1 MAPLTPHWSQPSH
14 PTIQK
19 VMIPSD
25 PNDFTTKSISL
36 INLPPYALYA
46 KLSFPPCTEA
56 EKPTYATVQKGRD
69 EHLNLNSDLVYINHS
84 CEPSVIFDT
93 TSLSILAGPR
103 GLKAGE
109 ELTFFYPST
118 EWDMAQGFS
127 CFCGAETCR
136 GYISGAKNMKPEQL
150 EGVWLNAHIRALLEE
165 RDAVQAENGVAAVS
179 GNGTMPNRAISL
191 IGKGVD
197 GVKTK
202 DATEEAL
209 KSALD
214 QARKMVDAAQ
224 KALDTYKS
232 IHGRSSVDDLGS
244 TGGKGAN
251 RQNGVGSR
259 ELSGE
264 MGGDTKVMV

>member
-1 MAPLTPHWSQPSH
+1 
-14 PTIQK
+14 
-19 VMIPSD
+19 
-25 PNDFTTKSISL
+25 
-36 INLPPYALYA
+36 
-46 KLSFPPCTEA
+46 
-56 EKPTYATVQKGRD
+56 
-69 EHLNLNSDLVYINHS
+69 
-84 CEPSVIFDT
+84 
-93 TSLSILAGPR
+93 
-103 GLKAGE
+103 
-109 ELTFFYPST
+109 
-118 EWDMAQGFS
+118 MAQGFS

-150 EGVWLNAHIRALLEE
+150 EGIWLNAHIRALLEE

-179 GNGTMPNRAISL
+179 GNGRMPNEAVSL

-197 GVKTK
+197 DVKVK

-209 KSALD
+209 NSALD
-214 QARKMVDAAQ
+214 QAMKMVDAAQ

-251 RQNGVGSR
+251 RQNGIGSR

-264 MGGDTKVMV
+264 MGGDTNVVV

>member
-1 MAPLTPHWSQPSH
+1 MAAPLTPDWVQPSH
-14 PTIQK
+14 PSIQK
-19 VMIPSD
+19 VLTS
-25 PNDFTTKSISL
+25 NASDFTTKSISL
-36 INLPPYALYA
+36 VTLPPYALYA
-46 KLSFPPCTEA
+46 KLSFPPCTTA
-56 EKPTYATVQKGRD
+56 AKPTYATVQTGRD
-69 EHLNLNSDLVYINHS
+69 EHMSLNSDLVYINHS
-84 CEPSVIFDT
+84 CAPSVIFDT
-93 TSLSILAGPR
+93 ASFSILAGPN
-103 GLKAGE
+103 GLKEGE

-150 EGVWLNAHIRALLEE
+150 EGVWLNAHIRVLLEE
-165 RDAVQAENGVAAVS
+165 RDAAQLPENGSAASAVS
-179 GNGTMPNRAISL
+179 GNVTAITDIQNGIEATRL
-191 IGKGVD
+191 
-197 GVKTK
+197 K

-232 IHGRSSVDDLGS
+232 IHGRSSVDDLAVSGV
-244 TGGKGAN
+244 KGAN

-259 ELSGE
+259 EMSGE
-264 MGGDTKVMV
+264 MGGDTLYAV

>member
-1 MAPLTPHWSQPSH
+1 
-14 PTIQK
+14 
-19 VMIPSD
+19 
-25 PNDFTTKSISL
+25 
-36 INLPPYALYA
+36 
-46 KLSFPPCTEA
+46 
-56 EKPTYATVQKGRD
+56 
-69 EHLNLNSDLVYINHS
+69 
-84 CEPSVIFDT
+84 
-93 TSLSILAGPR
+93 
-103 GLKAGE
+103 
-109 ELTFFYPST
+109 
-118 EWDMAQGFS
+118 MAQGFS

-165 RDAVQAENGVAAVS
+165 RDALQSENGVAAVS
-179 GNGTMPNRAISL
+179 GNGTMPNGTIST
-191 IGKGVD
+191 
-197 GVKTK
+197 TK

-232 IHGRSSVDDLGS
+232 IHGRSSVDDLGG
-244 TGGKGAN
+244 TEGKGAN

-264 MGGDTKVMV
+264 MGGDTKVVV